1 MESSEEFH
9 SYCGRVNFENIF
21 ILYGTNVTLVLIPIF
36 RKNIKTIY
44 KDPKDHKCDY
54 CEKYYQCSI
63 LKTQIKIVN
72 DGNKDYKYEHCGKYF
87 LLNLIK

>member
-44 KDPKDHKCDY
+44 KDHKDHKCDY
-54 CEKYYQCSI
+54 CEKFFSQCSN
-63 LKTQIKIVN
+63 LKSQTKIVH
-72 DGNKDYKYEHCGKYF
+72 DGNKDYKCEQCGK
-87 LLNLIK
+87 